1 VIAFVAAVAC
11 AALATMAACAG
22 PGGER
27 KTEPVS
33 LSRGLAGLRLRVRRE
48 ASPLDQEVGSAL
60 ETELARAGA
69 SVATDDRA
77 ASDAELKL
85 TLDLRS
91 VGPVVEGIA
100 TVAVEHEGTLID
112 RVSTALDVYRRD
124 RFPGLVAQQLVDGLG
139 RSARVAAFGGAS
151 GAPPPLATLSEP
163 APAPTATPIP
173 TPAATAPMPLGRAG
187 RFGWGFSL
195 ELQIGWSQVFAPGGS
210 PAAVLLGLAAQVD
223 MGPRSAFRLPLSV
236 VAASSGENQFAEAA
250 FVPTYIYRFRNETE
264 QTIVPYVGLGV
275 RVEFV
280 DAGRRLLGRPLTG
293 MKSPDSCA
301 GRHGTSTDRDCGFAL
316 SPEPI
321 AGIEWHA
328 NRLFALDIAATY
340 SFAHLTSS
348 DGVVSWIHLLSIYV
362 GPRLSF

>member
-1 VIAFVAAVAC
+1 
-11 AALATMAACAG
+11 
-22 PGGER
+22 
-27 KTEPVS
+27 
-33 LSRGLAGLRLRVRRE
+33 VRRE
-48 ASPLDQEVGSAL
+48 PSPLDQEVGLAL

-69 SVATDDRA
+69 GVATDDRA
-77 ASDAELKL
+77 PGDAELKL

-100 TVAVEHEGTLID
+100 VVSVEHDGILID
-112 RVSTALDVYRRD
+112 RVSTVLDVYRRD
-124 RFPGLVAQQLVDGLG
+124 RFAGLVAQQLVDGLH
-139 RSARVAAFGGAS
+139 RSARLAAFA
-151 GAPPPLATLSEP
+151 GAPGPTRPAATTASAP
-163 APAPTATPIP
+163 APAPPSPPARDVPP
-173 TPAATAPMPLGRAG
+173 VAAPAAVVAPAPQPAGPAPLGRSG
-187 RFGWGFSL
+187 RFGWGFGL
-195 ELQIGWSQVFAPGGS
+195 ELQLGWSQVFAPGGS
-210 PAAVLLGLAAQVD
+210 PAGVLLALAAQID
-223 MGPRSAFRLPLSV
+223 MGPRAAFRLPLSV
-236 VAASSGENQFAEAA
+236 VAAASGENQLAEAA
-250 FVPTYIYRFRNETE
+250 FVPTYIYRFRDQAD

-293 MKSPDSCA
+293 MKSPDSCS
-301 GRHGTSTDRDCGFAL
+301 GRRVTSVDRDCAFAL

-348 DGVVSWIHLLSIYV
+348 DGIVSWIHLLSIYV